1 MGGHGEYPKDA
12 LCPGLGEAKVRVQG
26 RECIV
31 KVSPADEDY
40 EAIGGIQAR
49 LDFASGCQWNGVEE
63 CLFEVNWCFGFGFI
77 CPCRA
82 AFFRSRKNQ
91 WRV

>member
-1 MGGHGEYPKDA
+1 MGGHGEHPKDA

-49 LDFASGCQWNGVEE
+49 LDFASG
-63 CLFEVNWCFGFGFI
+63 
-77 CPCRA
+77 
-82 AFFRSRKNQ
+82 
-91 WRV
+91 